1 MAFNHI
7 LLSNIASKGRSHLL
21 LREPDEG
28 KNPKKLKEK
37 FDVSNEKL
45 SSAEEKIV
53 YLKNEVKS
61 LKEQLQSK
69 GEETK
74 ENDNYAD
81 LLNDLFQKGI
91 IDEHGKFIK

>member
-1 MAFNHI
+1 M
-7 LLSNIASKGRSHLL
+7 
-21 LREPDEG
+21 
-28 KNPKKLKEK
+28 
-37 FDVSNEKL
+37 
-45 SSAEEKIV
+45 
-53 YLKNEVKS
+53 KS